1 MMSGGTMIQGR
12 VQRALIALFAI
23 FSIAAQAKGTQDIR
37 SVPGEFVV
45 KLRSTTGLM
54 TADSLEKSLNA
65 KVKKTISAERRLVLV
80 QRPVIENKEASL
92 KALAASPLIEIA
104 EPNYIYSVSGAAT
117 QMPGEAQMAPLWGLK
132 NVGQAV
138 DGDAGK
144 FIAKPGIDIDAE
156 KAWSIETGSQEVVVA
171 VIDTGLNYNLPIFK
185 GNIYTNK
192 AELDGQAGVDDDGN
206 GCIDDVHG
214 CDFAAN
220 DGDPMDVYGHGTHV
234 SGTIGANGADGTDI
248 VGVAWNVT
256 LLPIRFLDDQGS
268 GTLDNAILSIDYATK
283 MKANIIS
290 ASWGGGGFSQLLMDS
305 ISRARDAGIL
315 FVAAAGNEA
324 NNNDSSPT
332 YPASYQVDNIVSV
345 AALDPTG
352 MVADFSNIGK
362 TSVHIAAPGVD
373 ITSYTMAGRESW
385 SGTSMATPH
394 VSGVAALLLS
404 QDLTQSYTTIKN
416 RLLSSTRP
424 MGTLRN
430 RVSTGMLNAYLA
442 LTDGVAPQDPDD
454 PFNWTKTTQVISSL
468 HPYKEKTSQEW
479 LLEAPGAKRI
489 SVYFTSF
496 DTEARYDK
504 VEFLDD
510 EGQVLATMSGHLGE
524 VYGPAI
530 NGDHVRVRFTSDDSV
545 NFEGFDIG
553 GVAYE

>member
-12 VQRALIALFAI
+12 VQRAVIALFAI
-23 FSIAAQAKGTQDIR
+23 FSITAQGKGTKDIR
-37 SVPGEFVV
+37 SVAGEFVV
-45 KLRSTTGLM
+45 KLRSTTTLM
-54 TADSLEKSLNA
+54 TANGLEKSLNV
-65 KVKKTISAERRLVLV
+65 KVKRTISAEQRLVLV
-80 QRPVIENKEASL
+80 QRPVVENKEASL
-92 KALAASPLIEIA
+92 QVLGANPLVEIA

-117 QMPGEAQMAPLWGLK
+117 QMPGENQIAKLWGLK
-132 NVGQAV
+132 NVGQTV

-144 FIAKPGIDIDAE
+144 FTAKPGIDIDAE
-156 KAWSIETGSQEVVVA
+156 KAWGIETGSQEVVVA
-171 VIDTGLNYNLPIFK
+171 VIDTGLNYNLPIFS

-206 GCIDDVHG
+206 GCIDDIHG
-214 CDFAAN
+214 CDFAAK

-234 SGTIGANGADGTDI
+234 SGTIGANGAHGTDI

-256 LLPIRFLDDQGS
+256 LLPIRFLDDDGN
-268 GTLDNAILSIDYATK
+268 GTLENAIASIDYATK

-305 ISRARDAGIL
+305 IARSRDAGIL
-315 FVAAAGNEA
+315 FVAAAGNEG
-324 NNNDSSPT
+324 NNNDLSPT
-332 YPASYQVDNIVSV
+332 YPASYQVDNIVAV
-345 AALDPTG
+345 AAIDPVG
-352 MVADFSNIGK
+352 HLADFSNIGK

-373 ITSYTMAGRESW
+373 VTSYTMKGQESW

-394 VSGVAALLLS
+394 VTGVAVLLLS
-404 QDLTQSYTTIKN
+404 QDLTQSYMTIKN
-416 RLLSSTRP
+416 RLLSSARP
-424 MGTLRN
+424 MGALRN

-442 LTDGVAPQDPDD
+442 LSDGVAPQDPDD
-454 PFNWTKTTQVISSL
+454 PFNWMKMNQVISSV

-479 LLEAPGAKRI
+479 LIEAPGAKRI

-496 DTEARYDK
+496 DTEPGYDK

-510 EGQVLATMSGHLGE
+510 NGAVLGTMSGHLGE

-530 NGDHVRVRFTSDDSV
+530 NADHVRVRFTSDDSV

-553 GVAYE
+553 GLAYE

>member
-1 MMSGGTMIQGR
+1 MIQGR

-23 FSIAAQAKGTQDIR
+23 FSLTAQGKGTKDVR
-37 SVPGEFVV
+37 SVPGEFVI
-45 KLRSTTGLM
+45 KLRPATMFM
-54 TADSLEKSLNA
+54 TANGLERSLNA
-65 KVKKTISAERRLVLV
+65 KVKKTISAEQRLVLV

-92 KALAASPLIEIA
+92 KVLAANPLIEIA
-104 EPNYIYSVSGAAT
+104 EPNFIYTVNGAAT
-117 QMPGEAQMAPLWGLK
+117 QMPSEAQIAQLWGLK
-132 NVGQAV
+132 NVGQTV
-138 DGDAGK
+138 DGDGGK
-144 FIAKPGIDIDAE
+144 FAAKPGIDIDAE
-156 KAWSIETGSQEVVVA
+156 RAWRIETGSQEVVVA
-171 VIDTGLNYNLPIFK
+171 VIDTGVNYNLPIFN
-185 GNIYTNK
+185 GNIYVNK
-192 AELDGQAGVDDDGN
+192 AEADGQPGVDDDGN
-206 GCIDDVHG
+206 GCVDDIHG

-234 SGTIGANGADGTDI
+234 SGTIGANGANGQDI

-256 LLPIRFLDDQGS
+256 ILPVRFLDDQGG

-283 MKANIIS
+283 MKANLIS

-305 ISRARDAGIL
+305 ITRARDAGIL
-315 FVAAAGNEA
+315 FVAAAGNDG
-324 NNNDSSPT
+324 NNNDASPT
-332 YPASYQVDNIVSV
+332 YPASYQVDNIVAV

-352 MVADFSNIGK
+352 MLADFSNIGK
-362 TSVHIAAPGVD
+362 ASVHIAAPGVD
-373 ITSYTMAGRESW
+373 ILSYTMKGRESW

-394 VSGVAALLLS
+394 VTGVAALLLS

-424 MGTLRN
+424 LGSLRN

-454 PFNWTKTTQVISSL
+454 PFNWMKMEQVISSP
-468 HPYKEKTSQEW
+468 HPYKEKSSQEW
-479 LLEAPGAKRI
+479 LIEVPGAKRI

-496 DTEARYDK
+496 DTEPGYDK
-504 VEFLDD
+504 VVFLDD
-510 EGQVLATMSGHLGE
+510 NGKVLATMSGHLGE

-530 NGDHVRVRFTSDDSV
+530 DADHVRVRFTSDESM
-545 NFEGFDIG
+545 NYQGFDIG